1 MADADLN
8 TSHDEPAGPP
18 SPGEAAGAGGLVR
31 VRLDLGYDGT
41 DFAGWAAQPG
51 QRTVAGTLRAALAT
65 LLRLEPARVELVV
78 AGRTD
83 AGVHAAGQVCHV
95 DVPESVWTALPGRS
109 KLEPA
114 ESMLRRLAGV
124 LPPDVRVHAVAPAPE
139 GFDARFSAVWRR
151 YTYRVCDHP
160 AGVPSLRRHEVMAY
174 PRPLDV
180 ATMDD
185 AAGRLLGLHD
195 YAAFCRRREGATTIR
210 TLLEYGWTRDDDGFA
225 VARVV
230 ADAFCHSMVRALVG
244 AVLPVGDGRRG
255 VGWPI
260 QVLAAGVRD
269 PAVTVAPARGLVLSE
284 VGYPADGELARRAE
298 ESRCRRALPATP

>member
-1 MADADLN
+1 V
-8 TSHDEPAGPP
+8 AG
-18 SPGEAAGAGGLVR
+18 SGGFVR

-41 DFAGWAAQPG
+41 DFAGWAVQPG
-51 QRTVAGTLRAALAT
+51 QRTVAGTLQAALAT
-65 LLRLEPARVELVV
+65 LLRVDSAQVELVV

-95 DVPESVWTALPGRS
+95 DVPEDAWAALPGRS
-109 KLEPA
+109 TLDPA
-114 ESMLRRLAGV
+114 RSMLRRLAGV
-124 LPPDVRVHAVAPAPE
+124 LPPDVRVHGVALAPE

-160 AGVPSLRRHEVMAY
+160 AGVPPLRRHEVMHH

-180 ATMDD
+180 AAMDE
-185 AAGRLLGLHD
+185 AAARLLGLRD
-195 YAAFCRRREGATTIR
+195 FAAFCRRREGATTIR
-210 TLLEYGWTRDDDGFA
+210 TLLAYGWTRDHDGFV
-225 VARVV
+225 VARVL

-244 AVLPVGDGRRG
+244 ALLPVGDGRRE
-255 VGWPI
+255 VCWPV

-269 PAVTVAPARGLVLSE
+269 PAVTVVPARGLVLSE

-298 ESRCRRALPATP
+298 EARSRRTPPGTS